1 MPRVTG
7 SALPRPRAGWL
18 RWGAIWRLYI
28 YVIPHTLPRDNEI
41 GGHPPFPLQVRIRY
55 GDRTVLDK
63 EYSINQWGGAS
74 IELKVSRP

>member
-1 MPRVTG
+1 MQVTTRIIDG
-7 SALPRPRAGWL
+7 CK
-18 RWGAIWRLYI
+18 
-28 YVIPHTLPRDNEI
+28 
-41 GGHPPFPLQVRIRY
+41 HPPFPLQVRIRY